1 MKKRVFIF
9 LGSFLVIYL
18 FNFFIPRLMPGD
30 PFTYTSS
37 VSGEDS
43 AVEFS
48 EEQREMMRA
57 YYGLDKP
64 LFIQL
69 LNTVGNNLKGDFGKS
84 IHYKRPVAE
93 VIQERLPWSLLIMGA
108 SLTLSLLIGCAQALA
123 SVRGARADRYI
134 YAAYSVISEIPPF
147 LIGVMLLFFVAA
159 KTKWIPLSGAAT
171 PFARYASPLGQ
182 IRDIAVHAM
191 LPVTAMTAVL
201 APQFYFT
208 ARASFLHIS
217 SMPYVLY
224 AKAKGLSERRIRWLY
239 ILRNGAA
246 PIVARFFL
254 SVGTAVGGTLLIEN
268 VFTYAGL
275 GVIMRESVRFR
286 DYLMIQGIF
295 LLSSV
300 IVLISMTLAD
310 LVNLWIERGKA
321 QP

>member
-1 MKKRVFIF
+1 VKKRIFVF
-9 LGSFLVIYL
+9 LGSFLTMYL

-43 AVEFS
+43 AIEFS

-64 LFIQL
+64 LPAQL
-69 LNTVGNNLKGDFGKS
+69 ADTVKGNLRGDFGKS
-84 IHYKRPVAE
+84 IHYKRPVAD
-93 VIQERLPWSLLIMGA
+93 VILERLPWSLLIMGV

-123 SVRGARADRYI
+123 SIRSGQADRYI
-134 YAAYSVISEIPPF
+134 YAAHSVISEIPPF
-147 LIGVMLLFFVAA
+147 LIGVTLLFFVAA
-159 KTKWIPLSGAAT
+159 RIQWIPLSGSVT
-171 PFARYASPLGQ
+171 PFAGYASPLDR
-182 IRDIAVHAM
+182 IWDIAVHAM
-191 LPVTAMTAVL
+191 LPVTAMTAAL
-201 APQFYFT
+201 TPQFYFT

-224 AKAKGLSERRIRWLY
+224 AKAKGLPEMRVRWLY

-268 VFTYAGL
+268 VFAYAGL
-275 GVIMRESVRFR
+275 GTVMREAVRFR

-300 IVLISMTLAD
+300 IVLSSLFLAD
-310 LVNLWIERGKA
+310 LFNAMADHHGE
-321 QP
+321 PS